1 MVFLRLKRHVLN
13 CFIYSDYDSLR
24 DVREK
29 KRKKTTEYLIL
40 KKKNMKLT
48 ACMYIRGMIAYVRKY
63 LLCGFRKININL
75 LYTHH
80 SYNMLK

>member
-1 MVFLRLKRHVLN
+1 MVCLRLKRRVLN

-24 DVREK
+24 DVRGE

-63 LLCGFRKININL
+63 LFRKTIQIYCTFTILIICKEN
-75 LYTHH
+75 
-80 SYNMLK
+80 KK